1 MSTGPSGGAP
11 FPFINVAP
19 LIISCE
25 KGPSEELVACE
36 MPRFVI
42 KKKRIDKM
50 NEDLMIIFFQD
61 KQKNLLI
68 QQEVFQKLK
77 I

>member
-36 MPRFVI
+36 MPRVVI
-42 KKKRIDKM
+42 KKKRIDFLYFK
-50 NEDLMIIFFQD
+50 I
-61 KQKNLLI
+61 KN
-68 QQEVFQKLK
+68 VFWQLNLR
-77 I
+77 